1 MASWWDEMERRIRAR
16 GVRVDE
22 RLALL
27 ALLGKPEPAV
37 RLAAENARLRQAVE
51 DAVSAVRAEALRG
64 ESRPDAPAAGLRG
77 GA

>member
-27 ALLGKPEPAV
+27 ALLRKPEPGV
-37 RLAAENARLRQAVE
+37 RLAAETSRLRQAVE

-64 ESRPDAPAAGLRG
+64 ETRPDGASPGPKG